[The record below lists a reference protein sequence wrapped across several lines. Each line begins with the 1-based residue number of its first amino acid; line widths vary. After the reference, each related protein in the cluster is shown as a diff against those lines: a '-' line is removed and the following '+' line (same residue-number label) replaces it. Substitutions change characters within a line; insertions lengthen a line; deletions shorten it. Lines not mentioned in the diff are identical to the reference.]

1 MNPTLMAAWLAELAI
16 ITYRSAANKD
26 SIPNRPIKAL
36 PLPSEYAATFV
47 IYGALSFIPES
58 GARAASAM
66 GWGLVLATLLN
77 LWNPDGTV
85 KKVSAAPQAIIPN
98 IARPKTTTA

>member
-1 MNPTLMAAWLAELAI
+1 
-16 ITYRSAANKD
+16 
-26 SIPNRPIKAL
+26 
-36 PLPSEYAATFV
+36 
-47 IYGALSFIPES
+47 
-58 GARAASAM
+58 M